1 MAQIILTAES
11 IWRAFEG
18 SGKRHLILTGSK
30 GSGKT
35 TLLSSLFPA
44 GTPGLTSWAVPRQA
58 VFLKGNCSGE
68 QVQAAVFDGRLP
80 GPGNQMVL
88 LEQPFLSFGIPAL
101 ERCARSPAPWV
112 TLDEIGYL
120 EAQCGPY
127 QGAVEALFEKKQVCA
142 VVRKQE
148 LPFLTALCKRPDVFL
163 VDLDEPFGALGC
175 VIMASGLGKRFGGN
189 KLLADFGGQ
198 PLICAALDA
207 TQGLFRQR
215 VLVTRHRDVAAL
227 GRERG
232 IPTVLHHL
240 PYRSDTV
247 RLGLEALPGVERC
260 MFLAGDQPKLRRE
273 TLAALALAAQKAPD
287 YFWRTRWQDTPGSPV
302 VFPRWSFPQLLALPQ
317 GKGGGV
323 VVQKYPERLKTVA
336 VRDEYELKDVDTPED
351 LQALLELSSFP

>member
-1 MAQIILTAES
+1 MAQTRIPAEG

-35 TLLSSLFPA
+35 TLRRSLFPA
-44 GTPGLTSWAVPRQA
+44 GTPGLTSWAAPRQA
-58 VFLKGNCSGE
+58 VFLKDNCSGE

-101 ERCARSPAPWV
+101 KRCACAPAPWV

-120 EAQCGPY
+120 EAQCVPY
-127 QGAVEALFEKKQVCA
+127 QRAILELLEKKQVCA

-148 LPFLTALCKRPDVFL
+148 LPFLQELCQRPDVFL
-163 VDLDEPFGALGC
+163 VDLDDPFGALGC
-175 VIMASGLGKRFGGN
+175 VIMASGLGRRFGGN

-198 PLICAALDA
+198 PLICAVLDA

-232 IPTVLHHL
+232 IPTVLHDL

-273 TLAALALAAQKAPD
+273 TLAALALAAQNAPAS
-287 YFWRTRWQDTPGSPV
+287 FWRPRWQDTPGSPV

-336 VRDEYELKDVDTPED
+336 VRDEQELKDVDTPED
-351 LQALLELSSFP
+351 LQALLGK

>member
-1 MAQIILTAES
+1 MAQTRVPAEG

-35 TLLSSLFPA
+35 TLLKSLFPVEA
-44 GTPGLTSWAVPRQA
+44 PGLTSWALPRQA
-58 VFLKGNCSGE
+58 VFLKDNCSGE

-88 LEQPFLSFGIPAL
+88 LEQPFLSFGVPAL
-101 ERCARSPAPWV
+101 ERCARTPAPWV

-120 EAQCGPY
+120 EAQCRPY
-127 QGAVEALFEKKQVCA
+127 QVALEGLFDKKQVCA

-163 VDLDEPFGALGC
+163 VDLDDPFGALGC
-175 VIMASGLGKRFGGN
+175 VIMASGLGRRFGGN

-198 PLICAALDA
+198 PLICAVLDA
-207 TQGLFRQR
+207 TQGLFEKR
-215 VLVTRHRDVAAL
+215 VLVTRHEDVAAL
-227 GRERG
+227 GREWG
-232 IPTVLHHL
+232 IPTVLHDL

-273 TLAALALAAQKAPD
+273 TLAALALASQNAPAS
-287 YFWRTRWQDTPGSPV
+287 FWRPQWQDTPGSPV
-302 VFPRWSFPQLLALPQ
+302 VFPKWAFPQLLNLPQ

-323 VVQKYPERLKTVA
+323 LLKKYPERLKTVA
-336 VRDEYELKDVDTPED
+336 VRDEQELKDVDTPED
-351 LQALLELSSFP
+351 LQGLLG

>member
-1 MAQIILTAES
+1 MAQIRLTADS
-11 IWRAFEG
+11 LWRAFAG
-18 SGKRHLILTGSK
+18 SGRRHLLLTGSK

-35 TLLSSLFPA
+35 SLLRALFPQGA
-44 GTPGLTSWAVPRQA
+44 PGLTSWAVPRQA
-58 VFLKGNCSGE
+58 VFLRDNRSGE

-88 LEQPFLSFGIPAL
+88 LEKAFLSFGIPAL

-127 QGAVEALFEKKQVCA
+127 QQALEALLEQKQVCA

-163 VDLDEPFGALGC
+163 VDLDDPFGALGC
-175 VIMASGLGKRFGGN
+175 VIMASGLGRRFGGN
-189 KLLADFGGQ
+189 KLMADFGGR
-198 PLICAALDA
+198 PLIASILDT
-207 TQGLFRQR
+207 TQGLFANR
-215 VLVTRHRDVAAL
+215 VLVTRHPDVAAL
-227 GRERG
+227 GREAG
-232 IPTVLHHL
+232 IDTVLHTL

-260 MFLAGDQPKLRRE
+260 TFLAGDQPKLRRE
-273 TLAALALAAQKAPD
+273 TLAALALASKNDPFF
-287 YFWRTRWQDTPGSPV
+287 FWRPQWQGTPGAPV
-302 VFPRWSFPQLLALPQ
+302 VFPKWSFPELLDLPQ

-351 LQALLELSSFP
+351 LRVISAL

>member
-1 MAQIILTAES
+1 MAQIILTAQS

-18 SGKRHLILTGSK
+18 SGKRHLVLTGSK

-44 GTPGLTSWAVPRQA
+44 ETPGLTSWAVPRQA
-58 VFLKGNCSGE
+58 VFLRDNCSGE

-101 ERCARSPAPWV
+101 KRCARSPAPWV

-127 QGAVEALFEKKQVCA
+127 QQAIEALFEKKQVCA

-163 VDLDEPFGALGC
+163 VDLDDPFGALGC
-175 VIMASGLGKRFGGN
+175 VIMASGLGRRFGGN

-198 PLICAALDA
+198 PLICAVLDA

-232 IPTVLHHL
+232 IPTVLHDL

-273 TLAALALAAQKAPD
+273 TLAALALAAQNAPD
-287 YFWRTRWQDTPGSPV
+287 FFWRTRWQDTPGSPV

-351 LQALLELSSFP
+351 LQALLGKL